1 VSQTVNGAAGSGFLR
16 HAALGFHGKI
26 PARGD
31 FVQAGLPRTFT
42 DPWDD
47 WMQRMVGASR
57 SVLGQAWRPAWLEAP
72 VWRFALSPG
81 ICGPDAAIGLWVPS
95 VDSVGRYFPFT
106 VAAVA
111 SAADSRGLMREAGG
125 FLTAAELVAR
135 DALENDLP
143 PDELAARLAAAA
155 SASTTRVAVD
165 PSLCPPQ
172 VGCPPRGGLWWIDG
186 APRVSDRGFAS
197 AGLPDENTFITMLVS
212 CYSMRLAISPEQTR

>member
-1 VSQTVNGAAGSGFLR
+1 VSQALTSATDTGFFRNAAIGFY
-16 HAALGFHGKI
+16 GKI

-31 FVQAGLPRTFT
+31 FVHAGLPRTFT

-57 SVLGQAWRPAWLEAP
+57 SALGQDWLPAWLEAP
-72 VWRFALSPG
+72 VWRFVLSPG

-95 VDSVGRYFPFT
+95 VDSVGRYFPLT

-125 FLTAAELVAR
+125 FLTAAEWVAR

-143 PDELAARLAAAA
+143 PDELAAGLAAAA
-155 SASTTRVAVD
+155 SASPTSLAVD
-165 PSLCPPQ
+165 PSLRSPQ
-172 VGCPPRGGLWWIDG
+172 GGLWWTDG
-186 APRVSDRGFAS
+186 APLVSDRAFAS
-197 AGLPDENTFITMLVS
+197 AGLPDENTFVTMLVS
-212 CYSMRLAISPEQTR
+212 CYSVRPAISLEQTR